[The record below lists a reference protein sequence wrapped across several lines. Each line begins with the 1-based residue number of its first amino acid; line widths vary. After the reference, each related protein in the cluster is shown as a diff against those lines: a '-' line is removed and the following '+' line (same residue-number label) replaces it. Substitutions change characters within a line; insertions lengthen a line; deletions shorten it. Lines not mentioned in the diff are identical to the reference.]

1 MTHTLSLPA
10 LVLPP
15 QMRVQVHNLQS
26 LQDALTEEKL
36 KTKTLAEQKRELKD
50 RIADV
55 ETQLTELE
63 TQSATAMSDVQSQL
77 QHSAALVQ
85 SLQVE
90 NEELRHQLLTA
101 VNTPPPVPAPG
112 VGGNEVAVLPS
123 HRDEELFEKVKF
135 LEQELLE
142 SNSHSNSLENSLQQ
156 KSKQLEFLT
165 QEIGILRSN
174 VTEMTDELNRI
185 KSEKIRNEV
194 SLEAQLLEKEHE
206 VNESSQQ
213 LKDFLLIFKEN
224 EVTNEEFI
232 SQLQQQIA
240 SLSSQLE
247 QTKEAKLSSDAK
259 NFLLDKQLS
268 DAEERI
274 RQLELFDPH
283 HDHHRHRHEAEG
295 GEVEEGVGGDRESVI
310 SVIRSREREEEFVTK
325 VCTSLSRHHSI
336 YLPPYLPPSLP
347 TRPPYRPPTSSLPLL
362 RALLKSL
369 LTTVVA
375 VCCRSKIVIFC

>member
-283 HDHHRHRHEAEG
+283 HDHHRRHEAEG

-336 YLPPYLPPSLP
+336 YLPPYPLDLP
-347 TRPPYRPPTSSLPLL
+347 THPPTSSLPLL

-375 VCCRSKIVIFC
+375 VCVVDQRS